1 MAMPRAALLFLL
13 LAGLVATTNASAE
26 DERYPGL
33 ERFAG
38 HFVWVGGD
46 AEQEARLDAIEV
58 VVAKMTRVLR
68 GAARRRLRNGT
79 HISAIYDIEVND
91 DIVTIGIDDG
101 RAWTT
106 DLEGT
111 PAKYEHEGEA
121 MTMSRWWVDGS
132 IHAVG
137 EQKVGS
143 GTYDF
148 RLSDDGQ
155 TLNVRFSMNSGL
167 MPEPVVFDTT
177 YRRIEP

>member
-1 MAMPRAALLFLL
+1 MPRAALLIPL
-13 LAGLVATTNASAE
+13 LAGLVAATTASAE

-33 ERFAG
+33 ERFRG
-38 HFVWVGGD
+38 HYVWVGGEI
-46 AEQEARLDAIEV
+46 EQEARLDAIEV
-58 VVAKMTRVLR
+58 VVAKMNRVLR

-79 HISAIYDIEVND
+79 HVSSTYDIEVD
-91 DIVTIGIDDG
+91 GGIVTIGIDDG

-111 PAKYEHEGEA
+111 PARYEHEGEA
-121 MTMSRWWVDGS
+121 MTMSRWWVEGT

-148 RLSDDGQ
+148 RLSEDGQ
-155 TLNVRFSMNSGL
+155 TLNVRFSINSGL

-177 YRRIEP
+177 YQRVEG